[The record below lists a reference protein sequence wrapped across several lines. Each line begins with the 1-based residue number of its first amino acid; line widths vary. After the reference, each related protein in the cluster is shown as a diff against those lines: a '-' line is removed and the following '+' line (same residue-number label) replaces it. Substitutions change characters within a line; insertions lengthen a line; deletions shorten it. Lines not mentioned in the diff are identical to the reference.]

1 MKKLIVLISFLM
13 LSLSSF
19 SQTDT
24 SKVVLPAKIARLI
37 IKDLIEG
44 DGCQMAMQQ
53 THLKIQKLEEREA
66 QKDTAI
72 TILKQKDSTN
82 NYIISQKDE
91 QLRLCKELSE
101 KLQKEIRG
109 HKTKNF
115 LLKVGFF
122 GSAATA
128 AYLLILK

>member
-1 MKKLIVLISFLM
+1 M
-13 LSLSSF
+13 LSLSIF

-53 THLKIQKLEEREA
+53 TYVKIQKLEEREA

-82 NYIISQKDE
+82 KFIISQKDE
-91 QLRLCKELSE
+91 QLRLCKELSQ

-109 HKTKNF
+109 YKTRNF
-115 LLKVGFF
+115 LLKIGFF
-122 GSAATA
+122 GTTATA

>member
-1 MKKLIVLISFLM
+1 MLISFLT

-44 DGCQMAMQQ
+44 DGCQVAMQQ

>member
-1 MKKLIVLISFLM
+1 MLISFLI
-13 LSLSSF
+13 LNLNSF

-53 THLKIQKLEEREA
+53 TYVKIQKLEEREA

-82 NYIISQKDE
+82 KYIISQKDE

-115 LLKVGFF
+115 LLKIGFF
-122 GSAATA
+122 GSAATS

>member
-1 MKKLIVLISFLM
+1 M
-13 LSLSSF
+13 LNLNSF

-53 THLKIQKLEEREA
+53 TYVKIQKLEEREA

-82 NYIISQKDE
+82 KYIISQKEE

-115 LLKVGFF
+115 LLKIGFF

>member
-1 MKKLIVLISFLM
+1 LN
-13 LSLSSF
+13 SF

-44 DGCQMAMQQ
+44 DGCQMAIQQ
-53 THLKIQKLEEREA
+53 THLKIQKMEEKDA

-109 HKTKNF
+109 YKTKNF

-128 AYLLILK
+128 TYLLILK

>member
-1 MKKLIVLISFLM
+1 M
-13 LSLSSF
+13 LNLNSF

-24 SKVVLPAKIARLI
+24 SKVVLPAKTARLI

-44 DGCQMAMQQ
+44 DGCKMAMQQ
-53 THLKIQKLEEREA
+53 TNIKIQKLEEREA

-82 NYIISQKDE
+82 KYIISQKDE

-115 LLKVGFF
+115 LLKIGFF
-122 GSAATA
+122 GSAATS

>member
-1 MKKLIVLISFLM
+1 L
-13 LSLSSF
+13 
-19 SQTDT
+19 T
-24 SKVVLPAKIARLI
+24 VVGTGTQERDFIYVKDVVMANILAMENWQNKNLRSGNVYNVGSGLAIKIIDLAKA
-37 IKDLIEG
+37 
-44 DGCQMAMQQ
+44 
-53 THLKIQKLEEREA
+53 
-66 QKDTAI
+66 
-72 TILKQKDSTN
+72 
-82 NYIISQKDE
+82 ISQNIKFIPPRQGE
-91 QLRLCKELSE
+91 AENNLCSVE

>member
-1 MKKLIVLISFLM
+1 MLISFLI
-13 LSLSSF
+13 LSLNSF

-24 SKVVLPAKIARLI
+24 SKIVLPAKIARLI

-53 THLKIQKLEEREA
+53 TYVKIQKLEEREA

-82 NYIISQKDE
+82 KFIISQKDE

-109 HKTKNF
+109 YKTRNF

-122 GSAATA
+122 GTTATA

>member
-1 MKKLIVLISFLM
+1 M

-44 DGCQMAMQQ
+44 DGCQVAMQQ

-82 NYIISQKDE
+82 NYIILQKDE

-128 AYLLILK
+128 TYLLILK

>member
-1 MKKLIVLISFLM
+1 MLISFLI
-13 LSLSSF
+13 LNLNSF

-24 SKVVLPAKIARLI
+24 SKIILPTKTARLI

-44 DGCQMAMQQ
+44 DGCQIAMQQ
-53 THLKIQKLEEREA
+53 TYIKIKKMEERDA

-82 NYIISQKDE
+82 KFMVFQKDE

-101 KLQKEIRG
+101 KLQKEIKGYR
-109 HKTKNF
+109 TKNF

-122 GSAATA
+122 GSAVSV

>member
-1 MKKLIVLISFLM
+1 M

-53 THLKIQKLEEREA
+53 TYVKIQKLEEREA

-122 GSAATA
+122 GSTATA

>member
-1 MKKLIVLISFLM
+1 VLISFLI

-24 SKVVLPAKIARLI
+24 GKVVLPTKIARLI

-53 THLKIQKLEEREA
+53 TYVKIQKLEEREA

-82 NYIISQKDE
+82 KFIISQKDE

-109 HKTKNF
+109 YKTRNF

-122 GSAATA
+122 GTTATA
-128 AYLLILK
+128 AYLLILN

>member
-1 MKKLIVLISFLM
+1 M
-13 LSLSSF
+13 LSLSIF

-24 SKVVLPAKIARLI
+24 SKVVLPAEIARLV

-44 DGCQMAMQQ
+44 DGCKLEMQQ
-53 THLKIQKLEEREA
+53 TYIKIQKLEEREA

-82 NYIISQKDE
+82 KFIISQKDE

-101 KLQKEIRG
+101 KLQKEIKG
-109 HKTKNF
+109 YKTKNI
-115 LLKVGFF
+115 LLKIGFF
-122 GSAATA
+122 GTTATA
-128 AYLLILK
+128 AFLLILK

>member
-1 MKKLIVLISFLM
+1 MLISFLI
-13 LSLSSF
+13 LNLNSF

-44 DGCQMAMQQ
+44 DGCQTAMQQ

-122 GSAATA
+122 GSAASA

>member
-1 MKKLIVLISFLM
+1 M

-44 DGCQMAMQQ
+44 DGCQVAMQQ

-128 AYLLILK
+128 TYLLILK

>member
-1 MKKLIVLISFLM
+1 VLISFLI

-53 THLKIQKLEEREA
+53 TYVKIQKLEEREA
-66 QKDTAI
+66 QKDTSI

-82 NYIISQKDE
+82 RYIISQKDE
-91 QLRLCKELSE
+91 QLHLCKDLSE

-109 HKTKNF
+109 YKTRNF
-115 LLKVGFF
+115 LLKIGFF
-122 GSAATA
+122 GTTATA

>member
-1 MKKLIVLISFLM
+1 MLISFLT

>member
-1 MKKLIVLISFLM
+1 M

>member
-1 MKKLIVLISFLM
+1 MLISFLI
-13 LSLSSF
+13 LSLNGF

-24 SKVVLPAKIARLI
+24 SKIVLPAKIARLI

-44 DGCQMAMQQ
+44 DGCQMAIQQ
-53 THLKIQKLEEREA
+53 TYVKIQKLEEREA

-82 NYIISQKDE
+82 KFIISQKDE
-91 QLRLCKELSE
+91 QLRLCKELSQ

-109 HKTKNF
+109 YKTKNF

-122 GSAATA
+122 GTTATA

>member
-1 MKKLIVLISFLM
+1 M
-13 LSLSSF
+13 LNLSSF

-82 NYIISQKDE
+82 NYIISQKEE

-109 HKTKNF
+109 YKTRNF

>member
-1 MKKLIVLISFLM
+1 M

-24 SKVVLPAKIARLI
+24 SKVVLPAKTARLI

-53 THLKIQKLEEREA
+53 TYVKIQKLEERDA

-82 NYIISQKDE
+82 KYIISQKDE

-109 HKTKNF
+109 YKTRNF

-128 AYLLILK
+128 AYLLILN

>member
-1 MKKLIVLISFLM
+1 M

-122 GSAATA
+122 GSAASA

>member
-1 MKKLIVLISFLM
+1 M
-13 LSLSSF
+13 LNLNSF

-24 SKVVLPAKIARLI
+24 SKVVLPAKTARLI

-44 DGCQMAMQQ
+44 DGCKMAMQQ
-53 THLKIQKLEEREA
+53 TYVKIQKLEEREA

-82 NYIISQKDE
+82 KYIISQKEE

-109 HKTKNF
+109 YKTRNF

-122 GSAATA
+122 GSTAAAT
-128 AYLLILK
+128 YLLILK

>member
-1 MKKLIVLISFLM
+1 M

-24 SKVVLPAKIARLI
+24 SKVVLPAKTARLI

-53 THLKIQKLEEREA
+53 TNLKIQKLEEREA

-82 NYIISQKDE
+82 KYIILQKE
-91 QLRLCKELSE
+91 NQLNLCKELSE
-101 KLQKEIRG
+101 NLQKEIRG

-115 LLKVGFF
+115 ILKIGFF
-122 GSAATA
+122 GSTATA
-128 AYLLILK
+128 AYLLILR

>member
-1 MKKLIVLISFLM
+1 M
-13 LSLSSF
+13 LNLSIF

>member
-1 MKKLIVLISFLM
+1 M

-53 THLKIQKLEEREA
+53 TNLKIQKLEEREA

-72 TILKQKDSTN
+72 IVLKQKDSTN
-82 NYIISQKDE
+82 KFIISQKDE
-91 QLRLCKELSE
+91 QLRLCKELSQ

-109 HKTKNF
+109 YKTRNF
-115 LLKVGFF
+115 LLKIGFF
-122 GSAATA
+122 GTTATA

>member
-1 MKKLIVLISFLM
+1 M

-24 SKVVLPAKIARLI
+24 NKVVLPAKIARLI

-53 THLKIQKLEEREA
+53 TYVKIQKLEERDA

-82 NYIISQKDE
+82 KYIISQKDE

-109 HKTKNF
+109 YKTRNF
-115 LLKVGFF
+115 LLKVRFF
-122 GSAATA
+122 GTTATA
-128 AYLLILK
+128 AYLLILN

>member
-1 MKKLIVLISFLM
+1 M

-44 DGCQMAMQQ
+44 DGCQMAIQQ
-53 THLKIQKLEEREA
+53 TNLKIQKLEEREA

-72 TILKQKDSTN
+72 IVLKQKDSTN
-82 NYIISQKDE
+82 KFIISQKDE

-109 HKTKNF
+109 YKTRNF
-115 LLKVGFF
+115 LLKIGFF
-122 GSAATA
+122 GTTATA

>member
-1 MKKLIVLISFLM
+1 MKKLIVLISFLI

-82 NYIISQKDE
+82 NYIISQKDD

-122 GSAATA
+122 GSAASA

>member
-1 MKKLIVLISFLM
+1 M

-24 SKVVLPAKIARLI
+24 SKVVLPAKTARLI

-53 THLKIQKLEEREA
+53 TNLKIQKLEEREA

-82 NYIISQKDE
+82 KYIILQKE
-91 QLRLCKELSE
+91 NQLNLCKELSE
-101 KLQKEIRG
+101 NLQKEIRG
-109 HKTKNF
+109 YKTKNF
-115 LLKVGFF
+115 ILKVGFF
-122 GSAATA
+122 GSTATA
-128 AYLLILK
+128 AYLLILR

>member
-1 MKKLIVLISFLM
+1 M

-24 SKVVLPAKIARLI
+24 SKVVLPAKTARLI

-44 DGCQMAMQQ
+44 DGC
-53 THLKIQKLEEREA
+53 KLELEQFKIKVDNILQREA

-82 NYIISQKDE
+82 NYIILQKDE

-122 GSAATA
+122 GSTATA
-128 AYLLILK
+128 AYLLILR

>member
-1 MKKLIVLISFLM
+1 VLISFLT

>member
-1 MKKLIVLISFLM
+1 MLISFLT

-53 THLKIQKLEEREA
+53 TNLKIQKLEEREA

>member
-1 MKKLIVLISFLM
+1 M

-53 THLKIQKLEEREA
+53 TNLKIQKLEEREA

-72 TILKQKDSTN
+72 IVLKQKDSTN
-82 NYIISQKDE
+82 KFIISQKDE

-109 HKTKNF
+109 YKTRNF
-115 LLKVGFF
+115 LLKIGFF
-122 GSAATA
+122 GTTATA

>member
-1 MKKLIVLISFLM
+1 MLISFLI
-13 LSLSSF
+13 LSLNSF

-24 SKVVLPAKIARLI
+24 SKIVLPAKIARLI

-53 THLKIQKLEEREA
+53 TYVKIQKLEEREA

-82 NYIISQKDE
+82 KFIISQKDE
-91 QLRLCKELSE
+91 QLRLCKELSQ

-109 HKTKNF
+109 YKTRNF

-122 GSAATA
+122 GTTATA

>member
-1 MKKLIVLISFLM
+1 M

-24 SKVVLPAKIARLI
+24 NKVVLPAKIARLI

-53 THLKIQKLEEREA
+53 TYVKIQKLEERDA

-82 NYIISQKDE
+82 KYIISQKDE

-109 HKTKNF
+109 YKTRNF

-128 AYLLILK
+128 AYLLILN